1 MAGFP
6 SPCVSDTTLL
16 VDLREGGI
24 TRHVF
29 RLPTVWLAPDVV
41 LEEELEAAHAERL
54 LRLGLQKREL
64 TGDQVEE
71 VVALAQRYLGPS
83 RADLFC
89 LVLAKAEHA
98 TLVTSDKSLREA
110 AEQEGIPVHG
120 TLWILDFLVGNDLVP
135 RQQAAAALRRMV
147 ENNRWL
153 PQTEVDERLRQW
165 RRSRG

>member
-1 MAGFP
+1 
-6 SPCVSDTTLL
+6 
-16 VDLREGGI
+16 
-24 TRHVF
+24 
-29 RLPTVWLAPDVV
+29 
-41 LEEELEAAHAERL
+41 LEEELEAGHAQRL

-71 VVALAQRYLGPS
+71 VAVLAERYLGPS

-89 LVLAKAEHA
+89 LALARAEHA

-120 TLWILDFLVGNDLVP
+120 TLWILDLLVSNELVP
-135 RQQAAAALRRMV
+135 RDQVATALRRMV

-153 PQTEVDERLRQW
+153 PQDAVAEHLRRW
-165 RRSRG
+165 R

>member
-1 MAGFP
+1 M
-6 SPCVSDTTLL
+6 
-16 VDLREGGI
+16 
-24 TRHVF
+24 
-29 RLPTVWLAPDVV
+29 WLAPDVV

-71 VVALAQRYLGPS
+71 VVVLAQRYLGPS

-120 TLWILDFLVGNDLVP
+120 TLWILDFLVRNDLVH

-153 PQTEVDERLRQW
+153 PQEAVAERLRQW

>member
-1 MAGFP
+1 MVGFP

-16 VDLREGGI
+16 VDLRQGGI
-24 TRHVF
+24 TRYIF

-41 LEEELEAAHAERL
+41 LDEELEADHAQRL
-54 LRLGLQKREL
+54 LRLGLKTRGL

-71 VVALAQRYLGPS
+71 VVILAQRYLGPS

-89 LVLAKAEHA
+89 LVLAKAEQA

-120 TLWILDFLVGNDLVP
+120 TLWILDLLVRHEIVP

-153 PQTEVDERLRQW
+153 PQEEVAERLRQW
-165 RRSRG
+165 RRSGG

>member
-6 SPCVSDTTLL
+6 SPCVSDTALL

-24 TRHVF
+24 TRYIF

-54 LRLGLQKREL
+54 LRLGLQRREL

-120 TLWILDFLVGNDLVP
+120 TLWILDFLVRNDLVP

-153 PQTEVDERLRQW
+153 PQAEVDERLRQW
-165 RRSRG
+165 RRSGG

>member
-1 MAGFP
+1 MVGFP

-24 TRHVF
+24 TRHIF
-29 RLPTVWLAPDVV
+29 RLPTTWLAPDVV
-41 LEEELEAAHAERL
+41 LEAELEAGHAQRL

-71 VVALAQRYLGPS
+71 VAVLAQRYLGPS

-120 TLWILDFLVGNDLVP
+120 TQRDCLVYYSPV
-135 RQQAAAALRRMV
+135 
-147 ENNRWL
+147 
-153 PQTEVDERLRQW
+153 T
-165 RRSRG
+165 